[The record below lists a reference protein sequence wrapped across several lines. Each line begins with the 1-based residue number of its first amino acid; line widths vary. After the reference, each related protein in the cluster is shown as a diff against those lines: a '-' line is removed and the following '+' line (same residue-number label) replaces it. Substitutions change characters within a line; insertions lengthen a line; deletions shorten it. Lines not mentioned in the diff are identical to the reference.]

1 MNVTTKLTGL
11 LVILLVGVVIGLQTA
26 ERGISKVSGLPE
38 EQTQTFYIKKMDQGK
53 MEIAVM
59 GKQVQTADPEK
70 MVNYMS
76 NMGLTMGSTIKS
88 GAKSFVDWVG
98 SFFEP

>member
-1 MNVTTKLTGL
+1 MNVTAKLTGI
-11 LVILLVGVVIGLQTA
+11 LVILLVGVVLGLQTA

-38 EQTQTFYIKKMDQGK
+38 QQPQTFYIKKMDEGK

-59 GKQVQTADPEK
+59 GKQVQTANPEK

-88 GAKSFVDWVG
+88 GAKTFVDWVG
-98 SFFEP
+98 NFFAP

>member
-1 MNVTTKLTGL
+1 MNVTAKLTGI
-11 LVILLVGVVIGLQTA
+11 LVILLVGVVLGLQTA

-38 EQTQTFYIKKMDQGK
+38 QQPQTFYIKKMDEGK

-59 GKQVQTADPEK
+59 GKQVQTANPEK

-88 GAKSFVDWVG
+88 GAKTFVDWVG

>member
-1 MNVTTKLTGL
+1 MNVTAKLTGI
-11 LVILLVGVVIGLQTA
+11 LVILLVGVVLGLQTA

-38 EQTQTFYIKKMDQGK
+38 QQPQTFYIKKMDEGK

-59 GKQVQTADPEK
+59 GKQVQTANPEK

-76 NMGLTMGSTIKS
+76 KMGLTMGSTIKS
-88 GAKSFVDWVG
+88 GAKTFVDWVG

>member
-1 MNVTTKLTGL
+1 MNVTAKLTGI
-11 LVILLVGVVIGLQTA
+11 LVILLVGVVLGLQTA

-38 EQTQTFYIKKMDQGK
+38 QQPQTFYIKKMDEGK

-59 GKQVQTADPEK
+59 GKQVQTANPEK

-76 NMGLTMGSTIKS
+76 NMGLTMGATIKS

-98 SFFEP
+98 NFFEP

>member
-1 MNVTTKLTGL
+1 MNVTAKLAGL
-11 LVILLVGVVIGLQTA
+11 LLVLLVGVVLGLQTA

-38 EQTQTFYIKKMDQGK
+38 EQPQAFYIKKVDQGK

-59 GKQVQTADPEK
+59 GKQVQTATPEK

-76 NMGLTMGSTIKS
+76 QMGVTMGSTIKK

>member
-26 ERGISKVSGLPE
+26 ERGISKVSGLPDV
-38 EQTQTFYIKKMDQGK
+38 QTQTFYIKQMDQGK

-59 GKQVQTADPEK
+59 GKQVQTANPEK

-88 GAKSFVDWVG
+88 GAKTFVDWVG

>member
-1 MNVTTKLTGL
+1 MSVTAKLSGL
-11 LVILLVGVVIGLQTA
+11 LVVLLVGVVIGLQTA

-38 EQTQTFYIKKMDQGK
+38 QQTQTFYIKKMDQGQ

-59 GKQVQTADPEK
+59 GKQVKTAGPEK

-76 NMGLTMGSTIKS
+76 NMGLTLGETVKK

-98 SFFEP
+98 NMFAP